1 MTCDEDLCNDTSDL
15 FNLLTGFNLL
25 SEPKLFNN
33 QTLPQFKSLSV
44 SPIRLRSKILEL
56 IDREIQ
62 SVEDS
67 YEGLIIAKMN
77 ALVDKSI
84 IDKLYEASQKG
95 VEIELIVRGICC
107 LKPGILGL
115 SEKIRVRSIVD
126 RFLEHSRIFFFNN
139 SGQEEFY
146 LSSAD
151 WMPRNMDRRIEI
163 LFPIKSTELKKRLS
177 NEILETYLLDNEK
190 VRFLSSDGS
199 YNKPDYKE
207 QTRIKAQARFIEI
220 ARQRGLKSLP
230 YEKAV
235 RHNPELKSRPL
246 ARPSSLR
253 KTPKL
258 RGK

>member
-62 SVEDS
+62 SVEDG

-107 LKPGILGL
+107 LKPGMLGL

-126 RFLEHSRIFFFNN
+126 RFLEHSRIFLLIIL
-139 SGQEEFY
+139 GQEEFY

-163 LFPIKSTELKKRLS
+163 LSHKINRTQKT
-177 NEILETYLLDNEK
+177 LE
-190 VRFLSSDGS
+190 
-199 YNKPDYKE
+199 
-207 QTRIKAQARFIEI
+207 Q
-220 ARQRGLKSLP
+220 
-230 YEKAV
+230 
-235 RHNPELKSRPL
+235 
-246 ARPSSLR
+246 
-253 KTPKL
+253 
-258 RGK
+258 